1 MTVEVGVS
9 ELYSFADEFVAKS
22 GEIGAGASKVLHDAA
37 NAAEEY
43 QRVHLEPH
51 RATGDT
57 IDSVGTDYTGDGRFA
72 EMAAKVGVTTWY
84 WRFVEYGTVNIEADP
99 VVARSGDAADTVL
112 VLGLD
117 DVLKEAGAE

>member
-1 MTVEVGVS
+1 MSLEVGV
-9 ELYSFADEFVAKS
+9 EDLYSFADEFVAKS
-22 GEIGAGASKVLHDAA
+22 GQVGAGASKVLHDAA
-37 NAAEEY
+37 AAAEEY
-43 QRVHLEPH
+43 QRVHLEPY
-51 RATGDT
+51 RDTGAT

-72 EMAAKVGVTTWY
+72 EIAAKVGVATWY
-84 WRFVEYGTVNIEADP
+84 WFFKEYGTVNESADP

>member
-1 MTVEVGVS
+1 MTVEIGV
-9 ELYSFADEFVAKS
+9 EDLYAFSDEIAVKS

-37 NAAEEY
+37 AAAEEY

-51 RATGDT
+51 RLTGDT
-57 IDSVGTDYTGDGRFA
+57 INSVGTDYTGDGRNA

-84 WRFVEYGTVNIEADP
+84 WPFVEYGTVNIEADP

-117 DVLKEAGAE
+117 DVLKEAETG